1 MEVCNLNVL
10 ISSPFGETSNI
21 IVLLLAFSQNDK
33 EQIWILDGNGQNKE
47 YLKLSVIEL
56 EENLIDALIGFHWLR
71 MIVRI
76 PFSEK
81 VEKMT
86 RSIKL

>member
-1 MEVCNLNVL
+1 MHLMEVRNLNVL

-21 IVLLLAFSQNDK
+21 IVLLLAFSQDDK
-33 EQIWILDGNGQNKE
+33 EQISILDGNG
-47 YLKLSVIEL
+47 LSVIEL

-76 PFSEK
+76 PFPEK
-81 VEKMT
+81 VEKMIW
-86 RSIKL
+86 SIKL